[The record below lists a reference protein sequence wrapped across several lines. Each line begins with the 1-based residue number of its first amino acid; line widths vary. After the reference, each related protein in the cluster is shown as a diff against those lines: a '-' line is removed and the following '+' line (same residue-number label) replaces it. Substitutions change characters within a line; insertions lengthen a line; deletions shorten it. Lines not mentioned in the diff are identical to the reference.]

1 MSGPSKRGCSIV
13 SQVCTAAGCAVSAD
27 RTSLPYLLA
36 TLGGY
41 PVLPA
46 AGAQR
51 QRPTCSRTVDL
62 HGFGNRLSA
71 HPELT
76 FGRT

>member
-1 MSGPSKRGCSIV
+1 V
-13 SQVCTAAGCAVSAD
+13 SQVSTAAGCAVSVE

-46 AGAQR
+46 ADAKR
-51 QRPTCSRTVDL
+51 LRPTRNRTVDL

-76 FGRT
+76 FDRT